1 MTLAFRA
8 SWCQDLFFQ
17 VTSSIQSTAPSDVLS
32 PESVSILKMHLII
45 KKKVF
50 VFVFCFLEVFLL
62 KLLKWLQTGK
72 MLLLV
77 ILFPVFG
84 WIQKFSH
91 WKYLYLIVKLQ
102 CSVFLIVNSILS

>member
-45 KKKVF
+45 KKKSF
-50 VFVFCFLEVFLL
+50 CFCFLFFGGFFAETSQVVTDWENALVSNSFPSIWMDTEVQSLEI
-62 KLLKWLQTGK
+62 
-72 MLLLV
+72 LV
-77 ILFPVFG
+77 LNCKTPV
-84 WIQKFSH
+84 
-91 WKYLYLIVKLQ
+91 
-102 CSVFLIVNSILS
+102 